1 MMIRPAELNDIS
13 RIAEIIVFGKRVAY
27 RDIFQNDYFSF
38 KELQVLDMIETYR
51 HDPELI
57 KHMLVYDDGIV
68 KGVIN
73 REYYDNTVEISEF
86 YIEPVFKRQGI
97 GRKLLRYVLEEER
110 RMQREKIYLWVV
122 EENLPA
128 RRFYEANGLYASGAT
143 CLIEGTD
150 KTDMCYEIEL

>member
-1 MMIRPAELNDIS
+1 MIRPAEAKDLS

-38 KELQVLDMIETYR
+38 KELQVMDLVETYR
-51 HDPELI
+51 DNPELM

-73 REYYDNTVEISEF
+73 RKYHENAVEISEF

-97 GRKLLRYVLEEER
+97 GRKLLQYILEEER
-110 RMQREKIYLWVV
+110 KMQRDKIYLWVV

-128 RRFYEANGLYASGAT
+128 RRFYEANGLKASGAT
-143 CLIEGTD
+143 CLIEDTD
-150 KTDMCYEIEL
+150 KTDICYEMKL

>member
-1 MMIRPAELNDIS
+1 MIRPAETKDLS

-38 KELQVLDMIETYR
+38 QELQVMDLFETYR
-51 HDPELI
+51 DNPALI
-57 KHMLVYDDGIV
+57 KHMWVYDDGIV

-73 REYYDNTVEISEF
+73 REYHDNAVEISEF

-97 GRKLLRYVLEEER
+97 GRKLLQYVLEEER
-110 RMQREKIYLWVV
+110 KMQWDKIYLWVV

-128 RRFYEANGLYASGAT
+128 RRFYEANGLKASGAT

-150 KTDMCYEIEL
+150 KTDMCYEMKL

>member
-1 MMIRPAELNDIS
+1 MIRPAETKDLS

-38 KELQVLDMIETYR
+38 QELQVMDLFETYR
-51 HDPELI
+51 DNPALI

-73 REYYDNTVEISEF
+73 REYHDNAVEISEF

-97 GRKLLRYVLEEER
+97 GRKLLQYVLEEER
-110 RMQREKIYLWVV
+110 KMQWDKIYLWVV

-128 RRFYEANGLYASGAT
+128 RRFYEANGLKASGAT

-150 KTDMCYEIEL
+150 KTDMCYEMKL

>member
-1 MMIRPAELNDIS
+1 MIRPAEAKDLS

-38 KELQVLDMIETYR
+38 KELQVMDLVETYC
-51 HDPELI
+51 DNPELM

-73 REYYDNTVEISEF
+73 RKYHENAVEISEF

-97 GRKLLRYVLEEER
+97 GRKLLQYILEEER
-110 RMQREKIYLWVV
+110 KMQRDKIYLWVV

-128 RRFYEANGLYASGAT
+128 RRFYEANGLKSSGAT

-150 KTDMCYEIEL
+150 KTDMCYEMKL

>member
-1 MMIRPAELNDIS
+1 MIRPAETKDLS

-38 KELQVLDMIETYR
+38 KELQVMDLVETYR
-51 HDPELI
+51 DNPELM

-73 REYYDNTVEISEF
+73 RKYHENAVEISEF
-86 YIEPVFKRQGI
+86 YIELVFKRQGI
-97 GRKLLRYVLEEER
+97 GRKLLQYILEEER
-110 RMQREKIYLWVV
+110 KMQRDKIYLWVV

-128 RRFYEANGLYASGAT
+128 RRFYEANGLKASGAT
-143 CLIEGTD
+143 CLIEDTD
-150 KTDMCYEIEL
+150 KTDICYEMKL